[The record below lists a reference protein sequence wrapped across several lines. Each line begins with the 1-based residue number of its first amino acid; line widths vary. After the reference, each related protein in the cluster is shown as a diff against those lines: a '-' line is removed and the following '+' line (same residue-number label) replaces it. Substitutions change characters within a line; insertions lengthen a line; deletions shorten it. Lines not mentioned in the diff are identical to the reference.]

1 MRLDRLTVKNFRC
14 YEEQT
19 FNFHPNVNLIVG
31 QNAAGKTAV
40 LDAAAVAIATWLL
53 GFKQKNDK
61 KGLDPSDATLSYVEQ
76 EGEAQFVEAWPVVV
90 SATGMFA
97 QEEITWERSKET
109 PTGNTRY
116 GNAVEL
122 TSLAKALDKQLAEE
136 VALPL
141 ISYYGTM
148 RLGQDP
154 KSTKSPLN
162 KTKPFTT
169 AGSYKPSRLDGYQY
183 SVDPRIATKKV
194 IAWFEKQEWQS
205 YQQGKEPTML
215 GVVRNA
221 ILGCIKNASNI
232 RYDPKRKELI
242 VFFNDGKVQ
251 PFMMLSDGQRSIL
264 SLVGDIAQ
272 KAATLN
278 PYMGEDVLHLTEGVV
293 LIDEL
298 DLHLHP
304 RWQRGLIEDLRTT
317 FPKIQFICTS
327 HSPFLIQSLRS
338 SEELIML
345 DGQPTAELANKTIED
360 IAAGIMSINNPEVSD
375 RYAEMKGVAT
385 EYLKDLNNSEDI
397 PEVKLAA
404 YKDRLA
410 DSLAPYADN
419 PAFQAFL
426 EMQRIAKLGS

>member
-1 MRLDRLTVKNFRC
+1 MRLDRLTVTNFRC

-53 GFKQKNDK
+53 GFKKKNDK
-61 KGLDPSDATLSYVEQ
+61 KGLEASDATLSYVEQ

-90 SATGMFA
+90 SATGA
-97 QEEITWERSKET
+97 VAKKEISWERSKET
-109 PTGNTRY
+109 PSGNTRY

-122 TSLAKALDKQLAEE
+122 ISLAKVLDKQLAEE

-148 RLGQDP
+148 RLWQDP
-154 KSTKSPLN
+154 KATKISSNKDKPTSTSPH
-162 KTKPFTT
+162 
-169 AGSYKPSRLDGYQY
+169 KPSRLDGYKHC
-183 SVDPRIATKKV
+183 VDPRIATKELV
-194 IAWFEKQEWQS
+194 IWFEKQEWQS
-205 YQQGKEPTML
+205 FQQGKEPTML
-215 GVVRNA
+215 GVVRSA

-232 RYDPKRKELI
+232 RYDPKRKELM

-251 PFMMLSDGQRSIL
+251 PFMMLSDGQRCIL

-278 PYMGEDVLHLTEGVV
+278 PYMGKQVLQSTEGVV

-360 IAAGIMSINNPEVSD
+360 IAAGIMNINNPEVSD
-375 RYAEMKGVAT
+375 RYAEMKNVAT

-397 PEVKLAA
+397 PEDKLTA
-404 YKDRLA
+404 YKERLA

-426 EMQRIAKLGS
+426 EMQRTAKLGS